1 MKKLTEI
8 IENYK
13 KRECKTLLGKCLQ
26 LVIFHNL
33 SRLVFF
39 ALLTIIG
46 GLAIEF
52 FAASSLIWMI
62 LFLTGIGYMFLYC
75 VISLIYAWIINPLK
89 RK

>member
-8 IENYK
+8 IKDYK
-13 KRECKTLLGKCLQ
+13 TRECKTLLGKCLQ
-26 LVIFHNL
+26 LVVFHDL

-46 GLAIEF
+46 GLAIEI
-52 FAASSLIWMI
+52 FAASSLIWLI
-62 LFLTGIGYMFLYC
+62 FFLSGIGYMFLYC
-75 VISLIYAWIINPLK
+75 VISLIFAWIINPLK